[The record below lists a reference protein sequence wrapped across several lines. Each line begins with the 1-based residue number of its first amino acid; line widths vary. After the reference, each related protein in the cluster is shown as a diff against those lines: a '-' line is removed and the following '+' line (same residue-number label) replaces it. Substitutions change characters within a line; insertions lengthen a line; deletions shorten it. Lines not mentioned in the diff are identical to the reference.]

1 MPTEKEVAIPS
12 PGFSP
17 QAKYRLLGGS
27 TCLGIALLR
36 GKGEVV
42 RIIVDFLQNN
52 PDKRT
57 GVIGKLDDDN
67 LCTYLIATI
76 CKIPEAHDLM
86 KNPLFIDNEFF
97 LCKTGDMTPVMNAAF
112 FGRPLVAQII
122 IDLAKEEKYKEGVYK
137 MVLQRD
143 NGGATCLDLC
153 KTEVDYLKYGCS
165 MEEKQ

>member
-1 MPTEKEVAIPS
+1 
-12 PGFSP
+12 
-17 QAKYRLLGGS
+17 
-27 TCLGIALLR
+27 
-36 GKGEVV
+36 
-42 RIIVDFLQNN
+42 
-52 PDKRT
+52 
-57 GVIGKLDDDN
+57 
-67 LCTYLIATI
+67 
-76 CKIPEAHDLM
+76 M

-165 MEEKQ
+165 MEEKQQVYQLFRELCNEAYKYADSKKSQTEW